1 MLVIIQPHH
10 GLLTPGFNLM
20 FLYPL
25 CLLILWPAKFQELE
39 LIMSFLTPPS
49 SLRVCACVLGCVQL
63 CNPMDSSLPGSS
75 VHRVF
80 QARILEWVAISSSR
94 GSSQPGDL
102 ICVSCI
108 FCTGRWILFHYATW
122 EAPSLPRLIQLVTT
136 YRSFLS
142 PAIALVP
149 IAPASGKAPPAWLL
163 T

>member
-1 MLVIIQPHH
+1 MSCRLLRLACHYPTPSRSPNPWIQPYVSISLMPINIVASQVPRAGTHNV
-10 GLLTPGFNLM
+10 LLN
-20 FLYPL
+20 
-25 CLLILWPAKFQELE
+25 
-39 LIMSFLTPPS
+39 PS
-49 SLRVCACVLGCVQL
+49 LVSTCVCVL
-63 CNPMDSSLPGSS
+63 DSSLPGSS

-136 YRSFLS
+136 YKSFLS